1 MGGQFQDIAEQ
12 PQLRCDTR
20 AQERQATYTG
30 AVSGRLNYVP
40 GFDSL
45 FVAVPR
51 PEPKNSSAAQ
61 GFGSFDLIA
70 RQEQDLLSCDHSD
83 VGARFMKQ
91 CRKLRRQSAPTTVM
105 SRPLKRSRST

>member
-1 MGGQFQDIAEQ
+1 MGRQFQDIAEQ

-20 AQERQATYTG
+20 AQERQATYIG
-30 AVSGRLNYVP
+30 AVSGRRNYVP

-61 GFGSFDLIA
+61 GVSSFDLIA
-70 RQEQDLLSCDHSD
+70 RQERNLLKASAQEPTPGGPEKAFDKPILHWL
-83 VGARFMKQ
+83 
-91 CRKLRRQSAPTTVM
+91 RKAVEHVR
-105 SRPLKRSRST
+105 